1 MQGDRRAGVT
11 LGKRWGSGLWCRYQV
26 MSPCLPVPLL
36 SSEGKCQAAQP
47 EGNLIKTDKRK
58 QLRMYSKSLAGG
70 TRGREACLRMWI

>member
-1 MQGDRRAGVT
+1 MQGGRRAGVA

-26 MSPCLPVPLL
+26 MSPRLPVCLRGR
-36 SSEGKCQAAQP
+36 GKCQVAQP